1 MEKIREK
8 SSVIY
13 VSVITSFITTFMGS
27 ALNLSVPALEK
38 EFHVSAGTVSWVIT
52 IYMLTCAS
60 FAVPFGRLGDRV
72 ERRRILYMGILIFS
86 ISSAAAVF
94 SAGIGFFLAARI
106 MQGIGASMIFS
117 TNIAI
122 LVGAFDEDMRGK
134 VLGYSTCAT
143 YVGLSAGPVA
153 GGILNYNFGW
163 RSVFIATAIV
173 SAVAFCV
180 AFFRLPYSKKTEFER
195 KPADL
200 AGNILF
206 VISVILLMYGI
217 SSLRQGRVS
226 LFILGSGIA
235 SFIVFIYRESKA
247 RNPLVDLKIFRDNP
261 SFLLLNLAAMINY
274 GANFVMSYMLSVY
287 LQIIKGMTSQLAG
300 VILVTNTAV
309 MAVLSPYMGKLSYRL
324 SPSRLSALG
333 MSLCA
338 ASLFIFSGLTQD
350 TSTAKIIFTL
360 ALSGAGLALFSA
372 PNTNAVMSC
381 VKKEDYGVASSILST
396 MRSMGHTSA
405 MALATAIIGL
415 YMGTESM
422 TSAQPDSIM
431 TTVHVIF
438 SLFAALCILGIF
450 MAIRRKM

>member
-309 MAVLSPYMGKLSYRL
+309 MAVLSPYMGKLSDRL
-324 SPSRLSALG
+324 SPSKLSALG
-333 MSLCA
+333 MSDCA

-350 TSTAKIIFTL
+350 TFTVKIIFTL

-396 MRSMGHTSA
+396 MRSMGHSSA

>member
-180 AFFRLPYSKKTEFER
+180 AVC
-195 KPADL
+195 ADYGKEVG
-200 AGNILF
+200 AGTCGVSAYWLNRTAGFCQGWRYLVYYETNIW
-206 VISVILLMYGI
+206 I
-217 SSLRQGRVS
+217 SSG
-226 LFILGSGIA
+226 F
-235 SFIVFIYRESKA
+235 SFE
-247 RNPLVDLKIFRDNP
+247 
-261 SFLLLNLAAMINY
+261 
-274 GANFVMSYMLSVY
+274 
-287 LQIIKGMTSQLAG
+287 
-300 VILVTNTAV
+300 
-309 MAVLSPYMGKLSYRL
+309 
-324 SPSRLSALG
+324 
-333 MSLCA
+333 
-338 ASLFIFSGLTQD
+338 
-350 TSTAKIIFTL
+350 
-360 ALSGAGLALFSA
+360 
-372 PNTNAVMSC
+372 
-381 VKKEDYGVASSILST
+381 
-396 MRSMGHTSA
+396 
-405 MALATAIIGL
+405 
-415 YMGTESM
+415 
-422 TSAQPDSIM
+422 
-431 TTVHVIF
+431 
-438 SLFAALCILGIF
+438 
-450 MAIRRKM
+450 

>member
-173 SAVAFCV
+173 SAMAFCV

-309 MAVLSPYMGKLSYRL
+309 MAVLSPYMGKLSDRL
-324 SPSRLSALG
+324 SPSKLSALG

-396 MRSMGHTSA
+396 MRSMGHSSA

>member
-309 MAVLSPYMGKLSYRL
+309 MAVLSPYMGKLSDRL
-324 SPSRLSALG
+324 SPSKLSALG

-350 TSTAKIIFTL
+350 TSTVKIIFTL

>member
-1 MEKIREK
+1 
-8 SSVIY
+8 
-13 VSVITSFITTFMGS
+13 
-27 ALNLSVPALEK
+27 
-38 EFHVSAGTVSWVIT
+38 
-52 IYMLTCAS
+52 
-60 FAVPFGRLGDRV
+60 
-72 ERRRILYMGILIFS
+72 
-86 ISSAAAVF
+86 
-94 SAGIGFFLAARI
+94 
-106 MQGIGASMIFS
+106 
-117 TNIAI
+117 
-122 LVGAFDEDMRGK
+122 MRW
-134 VLGYSTCAT
+134 
-143 YVGLSAGPVA
+143 
-153 GGILNYNFGW
+153 GILNYNFGW

-309 MAVLSPYMGKLSYRL
+309 MAVLSPYMGKLSDRL
-324 SPSRLSALG
+324 SPSKLSALG

-396 MRSMGHTSA
+396 MRSMGHSSA

>member
-1 MEKIREK
+1 
-8 SSVIY
+8 
-13 VSVITSFITTFMGS
+13 
-27 ALNLSVPALEK
+27 
-38 EFHVSAGTVSWVIT
+38 
-52 IYMLTCAS
+52 
-60 FAVPFGRLGDRV
+60 
-72 ERRRILYMGILIFS
+72 MGILIFS

-309 MAVLSPYMGKLSYRL
+309 MAVLSPYMGKLSDRL
-324 SPSRLSALG
+324 SPSKLSALG

-396 MRSMGHTSA
+396 MRSMGHSSA

>member
-309 MAVLSPYMGKLSYRL
+309 MAVLSPYMGKLSDRL
-324 SPSRLSALG
+324 SPSKLSALG

-350 TSTAKIIFTL
+350 TSTVKIIFTL

-396 MRSMGHTSA
+396 MRSMGHSSA

>member
-309 MAVLSPYMGKLSYRL
+309 MAVLSPYMGKLSDRL
-324 SPSRLSALG
+324 SPSKLSALG

-396 MRSMGHTSA
+396 MRSMGHSSA

>member
-309 MAVLSPYMGKLSYRL
+309 MAVLSPYMGKLSDRL
-324 SPSRLSALG
+324 SPSKLSALG

-396 MRSMGHTSA
+396 MRSMGHSSA

-438 SLFAALCILGIF
+438 YLFAALCILGIF

>member
-206 VISVILLMYGI
+206 AISVILLMYGI

-309 MAVLSPYMGKLSYRL
+309 MAVLSPYMGKLSDRL
-324 SPSRLSALG
+324 SPSKLSALG
-333 MSLCA
+333 MSFCA

-396 MRSMGHTSA
+396 MRSMGHSSA

>member
-247 RNPLVDLKIFRDNP
+247 RNPLVDLKNFRDNP

-309 MAVLSPYMGKLSYRL
+309 MAVLSPYMGKLSDRL
-324 SPSRLSALG
+324 SPSKLSALG

>member
-38 EFHVSAGTVSWVIT
+38 EFHVSAGTVSWAIT

-309 MAVLSPYMGKLSYRL
+309 MAVLSPYMGKLSDRL
-324 SPSRLSALG
+324 SPSKLSALG

-396 MRSMGHTSA
+396 MRSMGHSSA

>member
-180 AFFRLPYSKKTEFER
+180 AFFRLPYSKKTELER

-309 MAVLSPYMGKLSYRL
+309 MAVLSPYMGKLSDRL
-324 SPSRLSALG
+324 SPSKLSALG

-396 MRSMGHTSA
+396 MRSMGHSSA

>member
-195 KPADL
+195 KPTDL

-206 VISVILLMYGI
+206 AISVILLMYGI

-309 MAVLSPYMGKLSYRL
+309 MAVLSPYMGKLSDRL
-324 SPSRLSALG
+324 SPSKLSALG

-396 MRSMGHTSA
+396 MRSMGHSSA

>member
-1 MEKIREK
+1 
-8 SSVIY
+8 
-13 VSVITSFITTFMGS
+13 
-27 ALNLSVPALEK
+27 
-38 EFHVSAGTVSWVIT
+38 
-52 IYMLTCAS
+52 
-60 FAVPFGRLGDRV
+60 
-72 ERRRILYMGILIFS
+72 MGILIFS

-309 MAVLSPYMGKLSYRL
+309 MAVLSPYMGKLSDRL
-324 SPSRLSALG
+324 SPSKLSALG

>member
-309 MAVLSPYMGKLSYRL
+309 MAVLSPYMGKLSDRL
-324 SPSRLSALG
+324 SPSKLSALG

-396 MRSMGHTSA
+396 MRSMGHSSA

-431 TTVHVIF
+431 TTVHGIF

>member
-309 MAVLSPYMGKLSYRL
+309 MAVLSPYMGKLSDRL
-324 SPSRLSALG
+324 SPSKLSALG

-360 ALSGAGLALFSA
+360 ALSGAGLALFCA

-396 MRSMGHTSA
+396 MRSMGHSSA

>member
-309 MAVLSPYMGKLSYRL
+309 MAVLSPYMGKLSDRL
-324 SPSRLSALG
+324 SPSKLSALG

>member
-309 MAVLSPYMGKLSYRL
+309 MAVLSPYMGKLSDRL
-324 SPSRLSALG
+324 SPSKLSALG

-360 ALSGAGLALFSA
+360 ALAGAGLALFSA

-396 MRSMGHTSA
+396 MRSMGHSSA

>member
-309 MAVLSPYMGKLSYRL
+309 MAVLSPYMGKLSDRL
-324 SPSRLSALG
+324 SPSKLSALG

-396 MRSMGHTSA
+396 MGSMGHSSA

>member
-195 KPADL
+195 KPPDL

-206 VISVILLMYGI
+206 AISVILLMYGI

-309 MAVLSPYMGKLSYRL
+309 MAVLSPYMGKLSDRL
-324 SPSRLSALG
+324 SPSKLSALG

-350 TSTAKIIFTL
+350 TSTVKIIFTL

>member
-195 KPADL
+195 KPEDL

-309 MAVLSPYMGKLSYRL
+309 MAVLSPYMGKLSDRL
-324 SPSRLSALG
+324 SPSKLSALG

-396 MRSMGHTSA
+396 MRSMGHSSA

>member
-206 VISVILLMYGI
+206 AISVILLMYGI

-309 MAVLSPYMGKLSYRL
+309 MSVLSPYMGKLSDRL
-324 SPSRLSALG
+324 SPS
-333 MSLCA
+333 
-338 ASLFIFSGLTQD
+338 
-350 TSTAKIIFTL
+350 
-360 ALSGAGLALFSA
+360 
-372 PNTNAVMSC
+372 
-381 VKKEDYGVASSILST
+381 
-396 MRSMGHTSA
+396 
-405 MALATAIIGL
+405 
-415 YMGTESM
+415 
-422 TSAQPDSIM
+422 
-431 TTVHVIF
+431 
-438 SLFAALCILGIF
+438 
-450 MAIRRKM
+450 

>member
-153 GGILNYNFGW
+153 GGILNYNFGR

-309 MAVLSPYMGKLSYRL
+309 MAVLSPYMGKLSDRL
-324 SPSRLSALG
+324 SPSKLSALG

-396 MRSMGHTSA
+396 MRSMGHSSA

>member
-117 TNIAI
+117 TSIAI

-309 MAVLSPYMGKLSYRL
+309 MAVLSPYMGKLSDRL
-324 SPSRLSALG
+324 SPSKLSALG

-381 VKKEDYGVASSILST
+381 VKKEDYGVASCILST
-396 MRSMGHTSA
+396 MRSMGHSSA